1 MVGYNTN
8 LCVEKLKNVSEFKA
22 VQGTHGSARNTHNSK
37 SRAFLKRIGYKQE
50 LVLCYALRNDIVTA
64 GKICEFIERELT
76 RKGTPFKRVFNSK
89 DQCIRRLS
97 DAIQSLVRKGV
108 LVTAE
113 SGYGYTLSVIYHDLL
128 NNSIGCN
135 FDEILKKLIEERRG
149 STQSIDSSSEVLKEP
164 EWLARCRAEG
174 VCDEVTIDRLY
185 DAVFEGK
192 LALVRIH
199 TNARNAVQMIK
210 LGFLRNSSRV

>member
-1 MVGYNTN
+1 LVGYNTN
-8 LCVEKLKNVSEFKA
+8 LCVEKLKNFNEFKA

-37 SRAFLKRIGYKQE
+37 SKAFLKRIGYKQN

-64 GKICEFIERELT
+64 GKICEFIEEELT

-89 DQCIRRLS
+89 DQCIKRFS

-128 NNSIGCN
+128 DDSIGCN

-149 STQSIDSSSEVLKEP
+149 RTRSIDSSSEALKEP
-164 EWLARCRAEG
+164 GWLARCRAEG
-174 VCDEVTIDRLY
+174 VCNEVTIDKLY
-185 DAVFEGK
+185 DAIFNGE
-192 LALVRIH
+192 LALIRVH
-199 TNARNAVQMIK
+199 TNAKNDIQLIK
-210 LGFLRNSSRV
+210 LVFLRNP